1 MKQNEFFNI
10 LMDGLKD
17 FPETKL
23 QDIISYYENKFT
35 IGLISGITEEDIIS
49 ELGNPDLI
57 VEKHR
62 NENSNTNFT
71 SELNINDDDT
81 NNNNNNNNNN
91 NEIIKTS
98 INNENPISYS
108 NAGNTNSI
116 NATNTNISAI
126 SKKSTEDENKAVNN
140 KHNNKNSPYS
150 INNILRYCIV
160 GLTLIIFLPVIT
172 GIIGFIF
179 GLFGLTLSVILGS
192 IGLLVGGTFTNFV
205 GVPNLPMFV
214 ANFPYPVIVL
224 FSLGSISLSIL
235 FTLVFYYLCK
245 LLVRLSKKSYNLLK
259 TKGGAF

>member
-81 NNNNNNNNNN
+81 NNNNNN
-91 NEIIKTS
+91 EIIKTS

-150 INNILRYCIV
+150 INNILRFCIV
-160 GLTLIIFLPVIT
+160 GLALLIFFPVIT
-172 GIIGFIF
+172 GLIGFIF